1 MNSRSILQ
9 ESDEEDVVR
18 ATLQQLE
25 DAQASQDGEGEGE
38 GLDDEVN
45 NEGNDGDGGEDEEEE
60 GNGEELQDSS
70 EEEEEGQNE
79 YDLNDKF
86 LVGDEDEEEEDEEE
100 EVSEEEKKRRRRK
113 RRKEAQLDEE
123 DYELIGLR
131 PPRQTEQRKRIRKL
145 ADAGQ
150 RTTAERLKE
159 DLFGP
164 EDEGLEDEDEDDMAT
179 AAPRH
184 EQRQDR
190 EMDDE
195 FEEEDE
201 FADFLDYD
209 DEGGAPGEGRRRR
222 PRQGLPPGVSSAA
235 LAEAQEIFGDVSDLL
250 EEYGQRRRP
259 AEEED
264 VEDEADL
271 MEDED
276 DEAAELRQRALEERR
291 QQRAMRKVTEAVEP
305 EVMARAMLRPEDDV
319 IRATDLPEREQLR
332 PLIALG
338 SAEHS
343 HRACAEWIHE
353 HLVGALS
360 TEKRLETEL
369 VLLGM
374 REVDGPPDG
383 RQEWAERALKGGIR
397 QLPRGERAVRD
408 RRSGKAYR
416 AWLKDEEAQ
425 EKLKESITNVLGEMF
440 DKHAEVPFMAM
451 YRKQVAGDLLCCRK
465 GDVPDTTTSE
475 ESRRRHEKRQP
486 DMPVGVVQARHR
498 RIRRWDVLWYVHSLA
513 LKWRALARRKEIRE
527 KAYTDALERAP
538 TQAAQLAI
546 DALIEMLRKATNNE
560 EVADVDAKYK
570 LRASE
575 LAEDVAALSIDERAL
590 LRRRPKKTSAYET
603 LKKAGLEPVVRE
615 MVISAEELGE
625 NLDIGYRKH
634 DREDPKIMPEEFAA
648 DHLVPGSA
656 FDKPEAVLHGA
667 RQMAISE
674 MAAEPEVRK
683 FVRNKFMAEAVI
695 STEPTAQGESIL
707 DAFHPYGKVKRL
719 RRKPVNEFDGDDDFL
734 RILQAEKENLITVKI
749 EVPEEVLDQQLIK
762 PLGDYYLSTGTSI
775 QASAWNKQREAILV
789 DALRQRLLPA
799 FALELRTRMA
809 ADARHT
815 ALHGVADKLWDYASR
830 RPLQVVTPDDDE
842 EVEHKRIVAVCWGPG
857 DPATTFVL
865 LDDAGQLIDT
875 MFAGSLSGPIRRSR
889 DGLFFD
895 TSKARDAER
904 IKDFI
909 LKHSPHVLLV
919 GATNMH
925 CRQLHDDLNKV
936 RDHILEHYPQFLTRS
951 ETGDVDITY
960 GDETLAAL
968 WQTSAAAQAEMGD
981 QPPLVRRAVALARCA
996 LDPLA
1001 VLASLCG
1008 PSGEILGANLHPLQ
1022 DVLPKQEL
1030 LAVAERICIT
1040 ATNQVGVDLNR
1051 VALNTWQA
1059 APLQFVAGLGPRKAQ
1074 ALLRAVQRVQSVES
1088 RFALWEELGL
1098 LGRNVFRNCAGF
1110 LRITPQDMNKEE
1122 TPALDDSRVHPSFY
1136 DTATCLA
1143 QLAVKPSSDLDPKD
1157 TRAVD
1162 RAMRSPHSVEAL
1174 DLHDVQQRYQG
1185 VSHLDKPLVVLRDI
1199 CFELVQPYGELRLE
1213 AKRLVEEEVF
1223 WLLTGESPETLKEGR
1238 LVTATVMSAG
1248 RDDARVRLTDFGDL
1262 EGIVKRGDV
1271 SSKNRDISPAD
1282 RMQRGDTISARIKAV
1297 APSSWVVELTT
1308 ASQDLMNDAEWEE
1321 KYCGG
1326 DEYYHVLTEAE
1337 KGMKKIA
1344 EAKAQRQR
1352 QIIHR
1357 PIRHPYF
1364 KNVNTLQA
1372 TKLLQDADVGE
1383 YLLRPSTR
1391 GTSSITLT
1399 IKVHSSGVYMHTE
1412 FHEGKK
1418 EAGVGAHLRL
1428 GRPLSV
1434 TLLGGKKEEYE
1445 DLDEVCARFA
1455 DPFVSNLKQVL
1466 GHRKYKEGRWD
1477 GEGGLE
1483 ERLRQEKRRTP
1494 QGAVYL
1500 LGCKQDAPGTFYLAF
1515 ITNVNPHREYFT
1527 VQPDGFYFRS
1537 EVRSKVDTVI
1547 GLFKQNPNHNRDGGH
1562 AAPRAADLPGPPLPP
1577 GYWGAQPAPVQGGWP
1592 AVHPQQQPQSG
1603 YGQQPWPAAAAGYPM
1618 QPTPQQTY
1626 RAYSR

>member
-1 MNSRSILQ
+1 MNSRSIL
-9 ESDEEDVVR
+9 EDSDEEDVVR

-25 DAQASQDGEGEGE
+25 DAQASQDGEGEGG
-38 GLDDEVN
+38 GLGDEVN
-45 NEGNDGDGGEDEEEE
+45 DEGKNDDAGEEDEEEE
-60 GNGEELQDSS
+60 GNGEDVQDSS

-100 EVSEEEKKRRRRK
+100 EVSDEEKKRRRRK
-113 RRKEAQLDEE
+113 KRKEAQLDEE

-164 EDEGLEDEDEDDMAT
+164 EDEGLEDEDEDDVA
-179 AAPRH
+179 APAPRH

-190 EMDDE
+190 EMDDG

-271 MEDED
+271 LEDED
-276 DEAAELRQRALEERR
+276 DEAAELRQKALEERR
-291 QQRAMRKVTEAVEP
+291 QQRAIRKVTEAVEP

-332 PLIALG
+332 PLTVLE

-369 VLLGM
+369 VLYGR
-374 REVDGPPDG
+374 REVDGEGPPDG
-383 RQEWAERALKGGIR
+383 EREWPKFALKGDIR

-408 RRSGKAYR
+408 QRSNRAYR
-416 AWLKDEEAQ
+416 AWLQDEQAQ
-425 EKLKESITNVLGEMF
+425 EQLKESIANVLGEMF
-440 DKHAEVPFMAM
+440 DKHVEVPFMAM

-465 GDVPDTTTSE
+465 GDVPDTTTLE

-486 DMPVGVVQARHR
+486 DMPVGVVQAHHR
-498 RIRRWDVLWYVHSLA
+498 RIRRWDVLWYVHSMA
-513 LKWRALARRKEIRE
+513 VKWRALARRKEIRE
-527 KAYTDALERAP
+527 KAYTDALERVP
-538 TQAAQLAI
+538 NTEAQLAI
-546 DALIEMLRKATNNE
+546 DALIEMLRKANSSE

-575 LAEDVAALSIDERAL
+575 LADDVAALSIEEQA

-648 DHLVPGSA
+648 DHVVPGSA

-683 FVRNKFMAEAVI
+683 FVRNKFMEKAVI
-695 STEPTAQGESIL
+695 STDPTAQGETIL

-719 RRKPVNEFDGDDDFL
+719 RNKPVEAFDGDDDFL
-734 RILQAEKENLITVKI
+734 RILQAEKEKFITVKI
-749 EVPEEVLDQQLIK
+749 ELLEKDLDQQLIK

-775 QASAWNKQREAILV
+775 QASAWNKQREAILT

-809 ADARHT
+809 ADACHA

-857 DPATTFVL
+857 DPATTIVL

-889 DGLFFD
+889 DGPFFD
-895 TSKARDAER
+895 PSKAKDVER

-925 CRQLHDDLNKV
+925 CRQLQDDLAKV
-936 RDHILEHYPQFLTRS
+936 RDNILEHHPQFLTRS

-960 GDETLAAL
+960 ADETLAAL
-968 WQTSAAAQAEMGD
+968 WQSSAAAQAEMGD

-1008 PSGEILGANLHPLQ
+1008 RSGEILGANLHPLQ

-1051 VALNTWQA
+1051 VAVNTWQA

-1143 QLAVKPSSDLDPKD
+1143 QVATKPSSDLDPKD

-1185 VSHLDKPLVVLRDI
+1185 TTHLDKPLVVLRDI

-1262 EGIVKRGDV
+1262 EGIVKRGKV
-1271 SSKNRDISPAD
+1271 SSNGEDISPAD
-1282 RMQRGDTISARIKAV
+1282 RMQRGQTITARIDEVK
-1297 APSSWVVELTT
+1297 PTQWVVELTT
-1308 ASQDLMNDAEWEE
+1308 TSQALMNDVKWEE
-1321 KYCGG
+1321 KYCGA

-1344 EAKAQRQR
+1344 EARAQRQR

-1364 KNVNTLQA
+1364 KNVSTLQA
-1372 TKLLQDADVGE
+1372 TELLHDAEVGD

-1399 IKVHSSGVYMHTE
+1399 MKVHSSGVYMHTE
-1412 FHEGKK
+1412 IREGKK

-1428 GRPLSV
+1428 GRPLSI
-1434 TLLGGKKEEYE
+1434 TLLGGKTEEYE

-1466 GHRKYKEGRWD
+1466 RHRKYKEGRWD

-1483 ERLRQEKRRTP
+1483 EQLRHEKRRTP

-1527 VQPDGFYFRS
+1527 VTPDGFYFRH

-1547 GLFKQNPNHNRDGGH
+1547 ALFKQQPNYNRDGGH
-1562 AAPRAADLPGPPLPP
+1562 AAPRAAEPPGPPLPP
-1577 GYWGAQPAPVQGGWP
+1577 GNWGAQPAPVQGNWP
-1592 AVHPQQQPQSG
+1592 AVHPQQQRPG
-1603 YGQQPWPAAAAGYPM
+1603 YGQWPPAAGYPM
-1618 QPTPQQTY
+1618 QPTPQQSY